1 MTMQQPEGEL
11 EALRLECQRLR
22 DENSRL
28 YNLIAVSEVIG
39 AEEDENAAMPS
50 GEEPTDDEVPHD
62 MVRLTRDLLHA
73 GKTGG
78 GGFNRKQ
85 IEALGLRYPPMKGWL
100 SRLIGKTITRE
111 RYERYL
117 ALNTEAR
124 VAAGEINP
132 RKYARRKVAPG
143 TQ

>member
-1 MTMQQPEGEL
+1 MTVQQLEAEL

-28 YNLIAVSEVIG
+28 YNLIAVSGSIG
-39 AEEDENAAMPS
+39 MEDDEKAVLPSVEEL
-50 GEEPTDDEVPHD
+50 PTDEIPHD
-62 MVRLTRDLLHA
+62 MVRLTRDMLHA

-78 GGFNRKQ
+78 GGFNRRQ

-124 VAAGEINP
+124 VAAGEIKP
-132 RKYARRKVAPG
+132 RKYTRRKSAPD